1 MHNPTSFIALKL
13 SCLNK
18 DYGCMYVCSWLSIGL
33 SCGHVHKNSH
43 KSKGLCRV
51 PQHVDV
57 DVDVERG
64 WMSFF

>member
-1 MHNPTSFIALKL
+1 
-13 SCLNK
+13 
-18 DYGCMYVCSWLSIGL
+18 MYVFSWLSIRL

-43 KSKGLCRV
+43 KSKELSQV

-64 WMSFF
+64 